1 MVYFLLDKSTWALQI
16 VILRA
21 FLLAEYWYDFF
32 SFRGSWTLNVN
43 ITGRT
48 LIIQHCIAH
57 FLQNALTHFE
67 TKIQPYH
74 FRKYIVMNMNYE
86 RKFMPQRI
94 TIKYL
99 NFQTAS
105 FCYFSIKHPRRC
117 RRLQPVIFYILDAE
131 LQSFKKW
138 TSCFKNVF

>member
-1 MVYFLLDKSTWALQI
+1 MHEHTNSNSESISTSW
-16 VILRA
+16 ILVW
-21 FLLAEYWYDFF
+21 LF

-57 FLQNALTHFE
+57 FLQNALNHFE

>member
-48 LIIQHCIAH
+48 LIIRHCIAH
-57 FLQNALTHFE
+57 FLQNALNHFE

-86 RKFMPQRI
+86 RKCMSQRI
-94 TIKYL
+94 TIKSL

-131 LQSFKKW
+131 LQSFKK
-138 TSCFKNVF
+138 